1 MKLDLQNFR
10 QINTQRAVEGF
21 KTFENVPLSF
31 WGTALAGEL
40 GELCNMIKKMER
52 VRMGGI
58 DAGNSYRA
66 ADITEAMLEDEIGG
80 IFIYLDLLA
89 ALLKI
94 NLEKAVI
101 ETFNN
106 KSEQYGFVK
115 YLDESKQGREGD
127 SNDEKQP
134 AINQGGERRG

>member
-1 MKLDLQNFR
+1 MKLDLELFR
-10 QINTQRAVEGF
+10 KINTERAVEGF
-21 KTFENVPLSF
+21 KTYDNVPLSF

-40 GELCNMIKKMER
+40 GELCNMIKKLER

-58 DAGNSYRA
+58 DAGNSYKA
-66 ADITEAMLEDEIGG
+66 ADINEAMLEDEIGG

-89 ALLKI
+89 ARLGI
-94 NLEKAVI
+94 DLEKAII

-115 YLDESKQGREGD
+115 Y
-127 SNDEKQP
+127 
-134 AINQGGERRG
+134 